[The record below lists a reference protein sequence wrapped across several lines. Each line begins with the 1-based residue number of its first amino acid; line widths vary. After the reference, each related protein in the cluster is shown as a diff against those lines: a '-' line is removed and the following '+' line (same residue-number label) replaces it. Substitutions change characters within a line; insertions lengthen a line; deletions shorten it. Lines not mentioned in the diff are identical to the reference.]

1 MTLKDANQTLTETD
15 CCDAEAVTAALT
27 ERARAIVEFAALAP
41 KELLLETHEAGE
53 AFRDRL
59 ELAKIEAHREL
70 DRMTKL
76 SRGLESTL
84 DQPQTL
90 HFTCFG

>member
-1 MTLKDANQTLTETD
+1 MTLNDANQTLAETD
-15 CCDAEAVTAALT
+15 CGDADAVATALI
-27 ERARAIVEFAALAP
+27 ERSRAIVEFAALAP
-41 KELLLETHEAGE
+41 RELLLETQAAGE

-59 ELAKIEAHREL
+59 ELARIEAHREL

-84 DQPQTL
+84 DQRQAL
-90 HFTCFG
+90 NFTCFG